1 MKIALIGYGKMGK
14 AIETLA
20 LQQGHSIVLKI
31 NSKNPEMLQK
41 EYLQEADVAI
51 EFSGP
56 ASAFD
61 QVRKCLEA
69 GVPVVCGSTGWLQH
83 WEEAVSICRK
93 HQNAFIWAS
102 NFSVGV
108 NLFFQLNKYLAQLMN
123 AHAEYNVQLEEI
135 HHTEKKDAPSGTAIT
150 LAEQVIGMLDHKTG
164 WKKDHADTAQEVAIL
179 SKRIA
184 GVPGTHEVLY
194 ESAVDSITIKHT
206 AYSREGFALGALLA
220 AAFIKDKTGIFTMND
235 VLNF

>member
-31 NSKNPEMLQK
+31 NSKNPEALQK
-41 EYLQEADVAI
+41 ENLQEADVAI

-56 ASAFD
+56 ASAFVN
-61 QVRKCLEA
+61 VRKCLEA

-83 WEEAVSICRK
+83 LEEAQHICRQY
-93 HQNAFIWAS
+93 QNAFIWAS

-108 NLFFQLNKYLAQLMN
+108 NLFFQLNKYLAKLMN
-123 AHAEYNVQLEEI
+123 AHKEYEVHLEEI

-150 LAEQVIGMLDHKTG
+150 LAEQVVSILDHKTG
-164 WKKDHADTAQEVAIL
+164 WTKDKADRPQDIAVCSQ
-179 SKRIA
+179 RIA
-184 GVPGTHEVLY
+184 DVPGTHKVLY
-194 ESAVDSITIKHT
+194 QSVVDSITIKHT

-220 AAFIKDKTGIFTMND
+220 AAFIKDKTGIFTMSD
-235 VLNF
+235 VLNL